1 MLLRLFISFVLFLL
15 SSSAVFS
22 TNVLLKSGG
31 VIKGRVVNQD
41 ANQMIIIDETGISRT
56 IQKSNILKTV
66 YKEYSEQ
73 ELAAIRKEE
82 ERKLNLA
89 KQKKETTNQ
98 TKTNDAKLPQGILTK
113 QLALSSVDENCFFH
127 ASKVEWY
134 WFYGNFSITNPNAWE
149 ELLPED
155 DRPIKVSFQSTWVDT
170 TLTLLIGSLTT
181 ISRKTKVVEVCEF

>member
-89 KQKKETTNQ
+89 KQKKKLQ
-98 TKTNDAKLPQGILTK
+98 TKPK
-113 QLALSSVDENCFFH
+113 QMMQNYHKGF
-127 ASKVEWY
+127 
-134 WFYGNFSITNPNAWE
+134 
-149 ELLPED
+149 
-155 DRPIKVSFQSTWVDT
+155 
-170 TLTLLIGSLTT
+170 
-181 ISRKTKVVEVCEF
+181 